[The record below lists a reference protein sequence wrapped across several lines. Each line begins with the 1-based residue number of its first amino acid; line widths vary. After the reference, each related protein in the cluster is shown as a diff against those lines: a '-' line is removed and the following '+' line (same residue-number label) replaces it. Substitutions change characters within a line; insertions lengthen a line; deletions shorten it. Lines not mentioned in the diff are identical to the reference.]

1 MPYTQK
7 LLKKMLFVK
16 DNGFNIFAMLHLFR
30 KRSKLN
36 QEVPEEVVSLVCDE
50 YIKNHDS
57 IKKDFPYFLQVLKKQ
72 SGLYFARNLYTISS
86 DFLVTSRF
94 RELLVRLRTESLRTS
109 ADLDFWKQ
117 RFPKSWDQNI
127 FMGTDIFMSV
137 HDILGTFR
145 IWTVTDNFEKIFRE
159 LRQIFG
165 T

>member
-72 SGLYFARNLYTISS
+72 SGLYFARKNEKEGIRFKSEASTIG
-86 DFLVTSRF
+86 
-94 RELLVRLRTESLRTS
+94 
-109 ADLDFWKQ
+109 
-117 RFPKSWDQNI
+117 N
-127 FMGTDIFMSV
+127 
-137 HDILGTFR
+137 ILGR
-145 IWTVTDNFEKIFRE
+145 MINEPRNPNP
-159 LRQIFG
+159 
-165 T
+165 